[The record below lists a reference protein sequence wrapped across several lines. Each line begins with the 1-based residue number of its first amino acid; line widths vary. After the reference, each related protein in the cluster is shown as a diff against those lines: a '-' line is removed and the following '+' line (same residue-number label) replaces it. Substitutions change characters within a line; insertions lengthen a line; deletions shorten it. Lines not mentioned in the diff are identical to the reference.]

1 MSKQLEGKIA
11 LITGGS
17 RGIGAAIA
25 KRLAA
30 DGATVAIT
38 YTKGADAAAS
48 VVNEIERGGR
58 KAIAIQAD
66 ATDASAVEA
75 AVNKTVAT
83 FGGLDI
89 LVNNAGTAIPK
100 SFEETTLE
108 ELDRVI
114 NINVRGTMVA
124 TQAALKHMKSDS
136 RIIMIGSC
144 VGERAMTPGLVPYSA
159 TKGAVK
165 MFTQGLS
172 REVGNRGITV
182 NNVQPGPIDTDLN
195 PAAGDWAAPQKANT
209 ALDRYGHVDD
219 VAALVA
225 FVAGPEASYITGA
238 NLTVDGGTNARPT
251 GT

>member
-1 MSKQLEGKIA
+1 MEGKTA

-30 DGATVAIT
+30 DGANVAVT

-48 VVNEIERGGR
+48 VVKGIECAGG

-66 ATDASAVEA
+66 ATDADAIYAAVEKA
-75 AVNKTVAT
+75 VAT
-83 FGGLDI
+83 FGHLDV

-100 SFEETTLE
+100 RFEETTLE
-108 ELDRVI
+108 ELDHLI
-114 NINVRGTMVA
+114 DINVRGTMV
-124 TQAALKHMKSDS
+124 TTHAALKHMNNGG

-144 VGERAMTPGLVPYSA
+144 VGERVMTPGLVPYSA

-182 NNVQPGPIDTDLN
+182 NNIQPGPIDTDLN
-195 PAAGDWAAPQKANT
+195 PAAGDWSVPQKANT
-209 ALDRYGHVDD
+209 ALDRYGRADE

-225 FVAGPEASYITGA
+225 FVASPEASYITGA
-238 NLTVDGGTNARPT
+238 NLTVDGGTNA
-251 GT
+251 